1 MSLTDLQRTYES
13 STQMCAECGASH
25 GKNEARRIII
35 SYSGDS
41 LRVMMAQGQVRRLC
55 LAYGLRLQ
63 VSPTTK
69 LLWNTPS
76 IQSSLVISAPA
87 GFIWHSISQDKL
99 AMKMRNK
106 LAELGALYDLAG
118 WNYGLNRFTSSQD
131 ISRNTYAEWCGN
143 FGNGGMHYEAGR
155 NKGRVWG
162 LWHAHLVPFPH
173 FCQWKRLPISLRT
186 WSQTWSESSEQL
198 PLNLSLRAAERASA

>member
-1 MSLTDLQRTYES
+1 MISNDSGTDSITTFQT
-13 STQMCAECGASH
+13 CAECGALH

-35 SYSGDS
+35 SYCGVSHQ
-41 LRVMMAQGQVRRLC
+41 VMMAQGLVRRLC
-55 LAYGLRLQ
+55 LAYGLKLQ
-63 VSPTTK
+63 VSNSTK

-87 GFIWHSISQDKL
+87 DFIWHSTSPGSL
-99 AMKMRNK
+99 ASMMQNR
-106 LAELGALYDLAG
+106 AAALGALYDLALS
-118 WNYGLNRFTSSQD
+118 NYGPNKFTSSLD
-131 ISRNTYAEWCGN
+131 SNRNTYAEWCGN

-173 FCQWKRLPISLRT
+173 FCQWKRLPVYLRT
-186 WSQTWSESSEQL
+186 WSGTWMQNIEQL
-198 PLNLSLRAAERASA
+198 PLSLCIGERRATA